1 MERLR
6 SVEIS
11 VTVDTNKMTYIK
23 RFDDV
28 DEMLEWLDGLEL
40 GICPTQRAVDAS
52 PTQSVES
59 ESNNGSRN

>member
-1 MERLR
+1 MMERLR

-40 GICPTQRAVDAS
+40 GICPTKRESDVCNVTVDVG
-52 PTQSVES
+52 T
-59 ESNNGSRN
+59 GK